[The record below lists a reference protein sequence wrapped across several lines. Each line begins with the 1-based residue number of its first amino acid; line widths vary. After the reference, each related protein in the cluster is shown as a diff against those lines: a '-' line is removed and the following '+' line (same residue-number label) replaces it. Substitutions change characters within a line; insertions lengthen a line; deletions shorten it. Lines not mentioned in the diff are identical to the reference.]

1 MKNLEIP
8 VKILFEWFIPVDIF
22 WKKGPKVLPLFPA
35 FTETTEIFCAICRK
49 IFIEISVELV
59 SAHNFI
65 L

>member
-1 MKNLEIP
+1 MVHPGGHFLE
-8 VKILFEWFIPVDIF
+8 KR
-22 WKKGPKVLPLFPA
+22 PKVLPLFPA

-49 IFIEISVELV
+49 IFIEISVEMV

>member
-1 MKNLEIP
+1 MVHPGGHFLE
-8 VKILFEWFIPVDIF
+8 KR
-22 WKKGPKVLPLFPA
+22 PKVLPSFPA

-49 IFIEISVELV
+49 IFIEISVEMV